1 MENRQVQL
9 QIYLL
14 ILKRE
19 TCEYS
24 LMDYQH
30 LLLQLYY
37 IETHSYFC
45 CYNIWSKQMIDTD
58 DDATT
63 HK

>member
-1 MENRQVQL
+1 MFFKFYKAMENKRVQL

-24 LMDYQH
+24 LM
-30 LLLQLYY
+30 
-37 IETHSYFC
+37 ESYFC
-45 CYNIWSKQMIDTD
+45 CYNIWSKQMIDTG
-58 DDATT
+58 DDATC